1 MFLLPTP
8 YNADLVLQGK
18 ILSGYLIPPFRQ
30 QQKKFLYS
38 LCQCSNTN
46 LHGKQLNTVII
57 RKKTKTYSYTSST

>member
-8 YNADLVLQGK
+8 SNADLVLQGK
-18 ILSGYLIPPFRQ
+18 IPSGYLIPPFR

-57 RKKTKTYSYTSST
+57 RKKTKT